1 MAIIDTYKNST
12 LGLKG
17 ETPKVKVSA
26 TAASPNIVFDPTPG
40 SQGDEVYNVN
50 SQLDLDGK
58 KPATYRDSAP
68 EEASF

>member
-1 MAIIDTYKNST
+1 MAIIDNFKNSN

-26 TAASPNIVFDPTPG
+26 TAASPNIVSDPTPG
-40 SQGDEVYNVN
+40 SQGDEVYNVK
-50 SQLDLDGK
+50 SALDLDGK
-58 KPATYRDSAP
+58 APVTYRDRAP